1 MRIRHTDEM
10 RSILEVNSE
19 QLQDFYE
26 RCLFMLTYILLILG
40 FILLIKG
47 ADLFVD
53 GSSSIARLLRIPAA
67 VIGLTIVAFGTSAP
81 ELSVSCSAALAGQN
95 EIAISNVLGSNIF
108 NLMVVTGACAA
119 ISAIPVNEG
128 ILKREFPFSIVAAA
142 LLLIFSLF
150 GFGRLNIGRLEG
162 LTLLVLFVLFVAIQV
177 RDALKSR
184 SENAE
189 DPMEEVLS
197 PLKSIVFVVIG
208 CIMII
213 CGGNFVVD
221 SASEIAANFGL
232 SETLIG
238 LTVVAFGTSLPEL
251 VTSIVASRK
260 GENDL
265 AIGNVVGSNIFNILM
280 ILGISTSIHP
290 VALQPSAVYDCI
302 ILMIF
307 SILVLFF
314 CWSKKRLAR
323 GEGIFMII
331 LYAFYTAYIILR

>member
-1 MRIRHTDEM
+1 
-10 RSILEVNSE
+10 
-19 QLQDFYE
+19 
-26 RCLFMLTYILLILG
+26 MLTYILLILG

-213 CGGNFVVD
+213 YGGNFVVD

-290 VALQPSAVYDCI
+290 VALQPSAV
-302 ILMIF
+302 L
-307 SILVLFF
+307 
-314 CWSKKRLAR
+314 
-323 GEGIFMII
+323 
-331 LYAFYTAYIILR
+331 

>member
-1 MRIRHTDEM
+1 
-10 RSILEVNSE
+10 
-19 QLQDFYE
+19 
-26 RCLFMLTYILLILG
+26 MLTYILLILG

-108 NLMVVTGACAA
+108 NLMVVTSACAA

-197 PLKSIVFVVIG
+197 PSKSIVFVIVG

-213 CGGNFVVD
+213 YGGNFVVD

-302 ILMIF
+302 ILMVF
-307 SILVLFF
+307 SVLVLFF

-323 GEGIFMII
+323 GEGILMLI
-331 LYAFYTAYIILR
+331 LYAVYTAYIVLR

>member
-1 MRIRHTDEM
+1 
-10 RSILEVNSE
+10 
-19 QLQDFYE
+19 
-26 RCLFMLTYILLILG
+26 MLTYILLILG

-108 NLMVVTGACAA
+108 NLMVVTGDCAA

-197 PLKSIVFVVIG
+197 PLKSIVFVIIG

-213 CGGNFVVD
+213 YGGNFVVD

-302 ILMIF
+302 ILMVF

-331 LYAFYTAYIILR
+331 LYAIYTVYIIMR

>member
-1 MRIRHTDEM
+1 
-10 RSILEVNSE
+10 
-19 QLQDFYE
+19 
-26 RCLFMLTYILLILG
+26 
-40 FILLIKG
+40 
-47 ADLFVD
+47 
-53 GSSSIARLLRIPAA
+53 
-67 VIGLTIVAFGTSAP
+67 
-81 ELSVSCSAALAGQN
+81 
-95 EIAISNVLGSNIF
+95 
-108 NLMVVTGACAA
+108 
-119 ISAIPVNEG
+119 
-128 ILKREFPFSIVAAA
+128 
-142 LLLIFSLF
+142 
-150 GFGRLNIGRLEG
+150 
-162 LTLLVLFVLFVAIQV
+162 
-177 RDALKSR
+177 
-184 SENAE
+184 
-189 DPMEEVLS
+189 MEEVLS

-213 CGGNFVVD
+213 YGGNFVVD

-314 CWSKKRLAR
+314 CWSKKQLSR
-323 GEGIFMII
+323 GEGIFMLI
-331 LYAFYTAYIILR
+331 LYAIYTVYIIMR

>member
-1 MRIRHTDEM
+1 
-10 RSILEVNSE
+10 
-19 QLQDFYE
+19 
-26 RCLFMLTYILLILG
+26 MLTYILLILG

-162 LTLLVLFVLFVAIQV
+162 LTLLVTAVTAHAPGWRLRDGARRSVAEGPDERPKAASQRARTTAPKAAHARKADWVKSV
-177 RDALKSR
+177 RAASGC
-184 SENAE
+184 
-189 DPMEEVLS
+189 EV
-197 PLKSIVFVVIG
+197 
-208 CIMII
+208 
-213 CGGNFVVD
+213 
-221 SASEIAANFGL
+221 SAPIE
-232 SETLIG
+232 
-238 LTVVAFGTSLPEL
+238 PERP
-251 VTSIVASRK
+251 T
-260 GENDL
+260 
-265 AIGNVVGSNIFNILM
+265 
-280 ILGISTSIHP
+280 TP
-290 VALQPSAVYDCI
+290 V
-302 ILMIF
+302 
-307 SILVLFF
+307 
-314 CWSKKRLAR
+314 
-323 GEGIFMII
+323 
-331 LYAFYTAYIILR
+331 

>member
-1 MRIRHTDEM
+1 
-10 RSILEVNSE
+10 
-19 QLQDFYE
+19 
-26 RCLFMLTYILLILG
+26 MLTYILLILG

-108 NLMVVTGACAA
+108 TLMVVTGACAA

-213 CGGNFVVD
+213 YGGNFVVD
-221 SASEIAANFGL
+221 SASDIAANFGL

>member
-1 MRIRHTDEM
+1 
-10 RSILEVNSE
+10 
-19 QLQDFYE
+19 
-26 RCLFMLTYILLILG
+26 MLTYILLILG

-213 CGGNFVVD
+213 YGGNFVVD

-265 AIGNVVGSNIFNILM
+265 AIGNVVGSNIFNILFV
-280 ILGISTSIHP
+280 LGIAASISP
-290 VALQPSAVYDCI
+290 VAFLLENIIDIIILVIMSLIVMAFAWTSQTIKRNEGIIMLVLYAVYLVYICI
-302 ILMIF
+302 
-307 SILVLFF
+307 
-314 CWSKKRLAR
+314 R
-323 GEGIFMII
+323 
-331 LYAFYTAYIILR
+331 

>member
-1 MRIRHTDEM
+1 
-10 RSILEVNSE
+10 
-19 QLQDFYE
+19 
-26 RCLFMLTYILLILG
+26 
-40 FILLIKG
+40 
-47 ADLFVD
+47 
-53 GSSSIARLLRIPAA
+53 
-67 VIGLTIVAFGTSAP
+67 
-81 ELSVSCSAALAGQN
+81 
-95 EIAISNVLGSNIF
+95 
-108 NLMVVTGACAA
+108 MVVTGACAA

-128 ILKREFPFSIVAAA
+128 ILKREFPFSIVVAA

-150 GFGRLNIGRLEG
+150 GFGQLNIGRLEG

-197 PLKSIVFVVIG
+197 PSKSIVFVVIG

-213 CGGNFVVD
+213 YGGNFVVD

>member
-1 MRIRHTDEM
+1 
-10 RSILEVNSE
+10 
-19 QLQDFYE
+19 
-26 RCLFMLTYILLILG
+26 MLTYILLIVG

-53 GSSSIARLLRIPAA
+53 GSSSIARFLRIPPA

-108 NLMVVTGACAA
+108 NLMVVTGACAV

-142 LLLIFSLF
+142 LLLFFSLF
-150 GFGRLNIGRLEG
+150 GFGSLNLGRLEG
-162 LTLLVLFVLFVAIQV
+162 IILLALFILFVFFQV
-177 RDALKSR
+177 KDALKSR
-184 SENAE
+184 TENTE
-189 DPMEEVLS
+189 DPMAEVLS
-197 PLKSIVFVVIG
+197 PLKSVLFVIIG

-213 CGGNFVVD
+213 YGGNFVVD
-221 SASEIAANFGL
+221 SASDIAASFGL

-251 VTSIVASRK
+251 VTSIVASKK

-265 AIGNVVGSNIFNILM
+265 AIGNVVGSNLFNILM

-290 VALQPSAVYDCI
+290 VGLQITAIYDCI
-302 ILMIF
+302 ILIVF
-307 SILVLFF
+307 SVMVLFF
-314 CWSKKRLAR
+314 CWSKKRLSR
-323 GEGIFMII
+323 PEGVIMLI
-331 LYAFYTAYIILR
+331 LYAIYTVYIILR

>member
-1 MRIRHTDEM
+1 
-10 RSILEVNSE
+10 
-19 QLQDFYE
+19 
-26 RCLFMLTYILLILG
+26 MLTYILLILG

-108 NLMVVTGACAA
+108 NLMVVTGARAA

-213 CGGNFVVD
+213 YGGNFVVD
-221 SASEIAANFGL
+221 SASEIAAYFGL

-302 ILMIF
+302 ILMVF

-331 LYAFYTAYIILR
+331 LYAIYTVYIIMR

>member
-1 MRIRHTDEM
+1 
-10 RSILEVNSE
+10 
-19 QLQDFYE
+19 
-26 RCLFMLTYILLILG
+26 
-40 FILLIKG
+40 
-47 ADLFVD
+47 
-53 GSSSIARLLRIPAA
+53 
-67 VIGLTIVAFGTSAP
+67 
-81 ELSVSCSAALAGQN
+81 
-95 EIAISNVLGSNIF
+95 
-108 NLMVVTGACAA
+108 MVVTGACAA

-213 CGGNFVVD
+213 YGGNFVVD

-331 LYAFYTAYIILR
+331 LYAIYTVYIIMR